1 MRFVRIAAVLLV
13 TAAAFATATAPKTQ
27 DAVQKGVILSE
38 GGSAGGLCPP
48 DRVCR

>member
-1 MRFVRIAAVLLV
+1 MKLVRAAAILLV
-13 TAAAFATATAPKTQ
+13 TAAAFATVTAPKTEE
-27 DAVQKGVILSE
+27 AVKRGVVLSE